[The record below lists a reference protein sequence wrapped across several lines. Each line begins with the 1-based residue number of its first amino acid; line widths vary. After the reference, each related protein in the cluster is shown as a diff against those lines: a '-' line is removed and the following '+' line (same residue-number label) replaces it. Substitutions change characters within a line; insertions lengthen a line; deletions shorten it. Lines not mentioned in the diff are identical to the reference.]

1 MKRSLGKFFRVLLGI
16 TGLLLVTAVFV
27 VLAVMAVKPE
37 KDKQGEAFT
46 VTETEP
52 VEPVTA
58 MDTRD
63 IMEWA
68 RAFGSRVP
76 ALSGE
81 AGVGQVLNAAFE
93 GRTARMATFD
103 YGTVSVAC
111 VRPAAAAALLLRS
124 GLSVSLRSDISVQS
138 MPALYAADGN
148 QRCLYF
154 SDENAAY
161 SFYAPDMGEEAFF
174 ALAALVTMVR

>member
-1 MKRSLGKFFRVLLGI
+1 M
-16 TGLLLVTAVFV
+16 TAVFV
-27 VLAVMAVKPE
+27 VLAVMAEKPE